1 VNNLLPLSF
10 FIFSLLAGNGDVED
24 PLSQSEESEVETELI
39 VAELE
44 FSVSAD

>member
-1 VNNLLPLSF
+1 MNLLPLSF
-10 FIFSLLAGNGDVED
+10 FIFSLLAGNGDVEGQ
-24 PLSQSEESEVETELI
+24 LTQSEESKVETELV